1 MTLRIISD
9 VHSGAEHSGGA
20 TLASRWALRQYILT
34 EFEKLMPEDCDL
46 MILGDLFDSH
56 EVSLYD
62 FWGVYQI
69 LTNWLDKGHTL
80 YNVIGNHDRSKT
92 SNVMSSFDLLSELLN
107 SDKGQFNSLGQENG
121 SVIIITEPTMTPY
134 GYVIPHLANQSLFDA
149 ALAKVPECETLY
161 LHCNYA
167 NPFAATS
174 DQSLNLSKLQAQNCK
189 AEKIIIAHEHCK
201 KSDGKVL
208 LPGNQIPTSVSD
220 WLGCDAKYYYQDGL
234 VTVRQK
240 VTDYIEMPWDVLV
253 PTDHKFVRVV
263 GNATADQ
270 ASQVVTKIA
279 KFRGVSNAF
288 VVSNAVNIESM
299 AGLGDFNTT
308 LESMQAFDCWAALQE
323 VLAPEEVILLK
334 GLE

>member
-1 MTLRIISD
+1 MTLRIIND
-9 VHSGAEHSGGA
+9 IHAGAERSGGT

-56 EVSLYD
+56 EVSLVD
-62 FWGVYQI
+62 FLGVYQI
-69 LTNWLDKGHTL
+69 LTRWLDKGHTL

-92 SNVMSSFDLLSELLN
+92 SNIMSSFDLLDELLPPF
-107 SDKGQFNSLGQENG
+107 K
-121 SVIIITEPTMTPY
+121 VVTITEPTMTPY
-134 GYVIPHLANQSLFDA
+134 GYVVPHLANQSLFDA
-149 ALAKVPECETLY
+149 AIAKVPECETLY

-189 AEKIIIAHEHCK
+189 AKKIIIAHEHCYRQ
-201 KSDGKVL
+201 DGKVL

-220 WLGCDAKYYYQDGL
+220 WLGCDAKYYWQDGI

-240 VTDYIEMPWDVLV
+240 STDYIELPWDALV

-279 KFRGVSNAF
+279 KFRALSQAF

-299 AGLGDFNTT
+299 AGLGDFNAT
-308 LESMQAFDCWAALQE
+308 LESAQAFDTWAALTE
-323 VLAPEEVILLK
+323 VLAPEEIILLK